1 MRTTARRRLVWICEA
16 VLLSAVLGAASAA
29 RADEPPKDAGSGAGA
44 KADAGSPSKD
54 AGDPKSNVYT
64 SGPKEDPL
72 KRYYFLGA
80 RFRDVV
86 VPQFLLELFA
96 KGGATG
102 NVWLVG
108 PELSTRKNGIEVDIA
123 LAYADYGFGPAMFKA
138 KDDPDI
144 GYEIVRS
151 DLKLGYLTFDLL
163 FDFPIDQGGIVSFL
177 IGGGIGVGVV
187 AGDLYRVQAYPKNG
201 TPNPND
207 PSAWERCTQAGGE
220 GGVYCDTANN
230 HYYDPN
236 TKRDYSEKSWIEG
249 GSKPVVIPWISLPQ
263 LSLRVK
269 PIKQLQ
275 TRADVGFSL
284 TGFFFGISAGYG
296 F

>member
-1 MRTTARRRLVWICEA
+1 MRTTAKHRLVWICEA
-16 VLLSAVLGAASAA
+16 VCFGAVLGAASVA
-29 RADEPPKDAGSGAGA
+29 RADEPSNAAGA
-44 KADAGSPSKD
+44 PSAAKTESVSPSKD
-54 AGDPKSNVYT
+54 AADPKKNVYT

-86 VPQFLLELFA
+86 VPQFMLEIFA
-96 KGGATG
+96 KGGETG

-108 PELSTRKNGIEVDIA
+108 PELSTRKNGVEMDIS
-123 LAYADYGFGPAMFKA
+123 LVYADYGFGPAMFKA

-187 AGDLYRVQAYPKNG
+187 AGDLYRVQAYPKSG

-207 PSAWERCTQAGGE
+207 VSAWEKCTGAGGE
-220 GGVYCDTANN
+220 GGVFCDTANN
-230 HYYDPN
+230 HYYDPAS
-236 TKRDYSEKSWIEG
+236 KKDYSEKSWLEG

-275 TRADVGFSL
+275 MRADVGFSL
-284 TGFFFGISAGYG
+284 SGFFFGISAGYG